1 LVVKHNHIGYIS
13 LVIKSFAHK
22 GLKKYYL
29 TGSVA
34 GIQANH
40 ESKIQLI
47 LSVLENAETINDVNL
62 PVFRLH
68 KLSGNRSDIWSVWV
82 NGNWRITFKFFEG
95 YAEIINYEDYH

>member
-1 LVVKHNHIGYIS
+1 MLVFM
-13 LVIKSFAHK
+13 IKSFSPK

-29 TGSVA
+29 TGSTA

-40 ESKIQLI
+40 KAKIQLI
-47 LSVLENAETINDVNL
+47 LSVLENAETIQDVNF

-68 KLSGNRSDIWSVWV
+68 RLSGSRNDIWSVWV
-82 NGNWRITFKFFEG
+82 NGNWRITFRFVDG

>member
-1 LVVKHNHIGYIS
+1 MIIITIVVII
-13 LVIKSFAHK
+13 LLMIRSFSHK

-34 GIQANH
+34 GIQPNH
-40 ESKIQLI
+40 EAKVQLI
-47 LSVLENAETINDVNL
+47 LTVLENAEVIQDINL
-62 PVFRLH
+62 PAFRLH

-82 NGNWRITFKFFEG
+82 NGNWRITFRFIDG